1 MKKICTPKSSQG
13 VASNNFLIV
22 CESLQLFSVPPL
34 RPALIYTKAFIPN
47 PGIVLI
53 QAS

>member
-13 VASNNFLIV
+13 VASHNFLS
-22 CESLQLFSVPPL
+22 ESLQLFSVPPL